1 MKNQILPV
9 VLLMLISSLAFSSY
23 GQVEA
28 ENWNTPK
35 LIGKRY
41 NAPIYYRGPLY
52 FQTDSEWSNGT
63 VYLSNGDSVANL
75 FLKYNR
81 LQDEL
86 IYYNQKNATSIT
98 LDKKQVSGFVLS
110 VGMQRVHFKKIS
122 HTRSST
128 RSGYYEVLYK
138 GNTDVLAR
146 RGSEL
151 KICPSYMSNSGIKKD
166 RQYVISDRY
175 LIAGKE
181 NELLPI
187 RLKRKSL
194 LLKFGEDKKKDVSRI
209 IRRNHLSM
217 KDEVSLIKAWK
228 VLEAEGLKVV
238 F

>member
-1 MKNQILPV
+1 
-9 VLLMLISSLAFSSY
+9 SY

-41 NAPIYYRGPLY
+41 NAPVYYRGPLY
-52 FQTDSEWSNGT
+52 LHTDSEWSNGT

-110 VGMQRVHFKKIS
+110 VGLQRVHFKKIS

-138 GNTDVLAR
+138 GNTNVLAR

-194 LLKFGEDKKKDVSRI
+194 LLKFGEDKKKEVSRI
-209 IRRNHLSM
+209 IRRNNLSM